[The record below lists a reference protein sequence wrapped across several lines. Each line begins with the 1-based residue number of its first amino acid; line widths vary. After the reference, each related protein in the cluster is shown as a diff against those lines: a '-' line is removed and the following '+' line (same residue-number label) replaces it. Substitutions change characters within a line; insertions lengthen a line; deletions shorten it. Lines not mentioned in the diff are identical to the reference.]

1 MKRIGKQLL
10 YFKKK
15 SRHSVTPTME
25 AQPVSSIGE
34 KIVDLVTEMG
44 VYKEEINGNEFLSIQ
59 TGMLV

>member
-1 MKRIGKQLL
+1 
-10 YFKKK
+10 
-15 SRHSVTPTME
+15 ME
-25 AQPVSSIGE
+25 AQPVRSIGE